1 MTVEAIW
8 LIILFVTLLMGIMSG
23 PPVMFAIAGV
33 PTLVALAA
41 AAFGDFD
48 LVLMQAI
55 PQRVFGIMEN
65 RLFLAVP
72 LFVLMGILLDRSGQ
86 AERKLSS
93 INALFGRRQT
103 GLALALLALSALIAA

>member
-8 LIILFVTLLMGIMSG
+8 LVVLFVTLLMGILSG

-33 PTLVALAA
+33 PILVALAA
-41 AAFGDFD
+41 AAFGHFD
-48 LVLMQAI
+48 LVLLQAV

-72 LFVLMGILLDRSGQ
+72 LFVLMGILLERSGQ
-86 AERKLSS
+86 AERMLTS
-93 INALFGRRQT
+93 INTLFGSRRS
-103 GLALALLALSALIAA
+103 GLA